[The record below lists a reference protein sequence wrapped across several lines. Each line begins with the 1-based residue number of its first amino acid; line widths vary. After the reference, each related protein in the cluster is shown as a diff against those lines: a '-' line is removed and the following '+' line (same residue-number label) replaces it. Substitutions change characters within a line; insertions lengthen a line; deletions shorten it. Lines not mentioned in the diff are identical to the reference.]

1 MDIIYI
7 FPSPTRSCET
17 SRSCPVPGLLL
28 DPRLNGFKTVKHLSH
43 GSEALC
49 YLFCTKPKF
58 GNYIPQ
64 WRVLAKA
71 HLQTKIYQSLLAG
84 QKWLYGVV
92 REAKM
97 NRCWRVGDSPGRG
110 EGVFAT
116 RRIAAGE
123 VVSSLRP
130 T

>member
-1 MDIIYI
+1 MDLKLSNICRMGRKLCAIFFAQNPNLAII
-7 FPSPTRSCET
+7 FLSGE
-17 SRSCPVPGLLL
+17 
-28 DPRLNGFKTVKHLSH
+28 FWQKHI
-43 GSEALC
+43 C
-49 YLFCTKPKF
+49 RRKF
-58 GNYIPQ
+58 D
-64 WRVLAKA
+64 
-71 HLQTKIYQSLLAG
+71 QSLLAG

-123 VVSSLRP
+123 VVSSGPRVL